1 MLLRTERTEQNRENT
16 SPSTPVRV
24 AVIGPDPITN
34 ETITAILGEH
44 PTLIDVT
51 GRPPDVALVAD
62 DCFLSATMRAVAE
75 AALLS
80 VPIVLLAADIEAN
93 ALLTL
98 ASHGVVGILD
108 RRTTGEVELID
119 ALLRVANGESIL
131 PGPILGKLLGQLR
144 TLQHDVLRPLG
155 YSSIGLSAREIAI
168 LRMLAQGAETRDIAR
183 VLAYSQSTVK
193 KAIAMITLRFNLR
206 NRTEAVA
213 FAIRAGVL

>member
-1 MLLRTERTEQNRENT
+1 MRLRTGRTEQNQEVA
-16 SPSTPVRV
+16 SPSSPVRV
-24 AVIGPDPITN
+24 TVICPDPITN
-34 ETITAILGEH
+34 EAINAILTEH
-44 PTLIDVT
+44 PTLIDVA
-51 GRPPDVALVAD
+51 GRPADVALVAD
-62 DCFLSATMRAVAE
+62 DCFMSATMRAVAG
-75 AALLS
+75 AARLS
-80 VPIVLLAADIEAN
+80 VPIVLLAADIEAT

-98 ASHGVVGILD
+98 AGHGVVGMLD
-108 RRTTGEVELID
+108 RRTTDEGELVD
-119 ALLRVANGESIL
+119 ALLRVANGGSVV